1 MTAELKLKII
11 EAIVDDF
18 YDQQGGGQAAL
29 GTLSAINAVL
39 EMDDGQNYR
48 KPMTFVDFLS
58 RLTENNTGDKDVQ

>member
-1 MTAELKLKII
+1 MPDELKLKTIK
-11 EAIVDDF
+11 AIVNDF
-18 YDQQGGGQAAL
+18 YDQQGGSQAAL

-48 KPMTFVDFLS
+48 KPMTFVDFLN